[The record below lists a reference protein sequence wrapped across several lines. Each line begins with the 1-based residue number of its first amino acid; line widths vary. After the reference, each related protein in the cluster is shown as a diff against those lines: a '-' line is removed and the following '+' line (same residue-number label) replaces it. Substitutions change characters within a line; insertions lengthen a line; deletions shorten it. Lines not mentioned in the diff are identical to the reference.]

1 MTQVGLTPEQLELLK
16 VPHQTC
22 QRCGKPTPLGVGLC
36 DEDNPGHIGAPGT
49 AQLHA
54 TILGG
59 VIIGFIGLAL
69 LGRLALAGVGPFTSQ
84 ISGVVLQP
92 DGSVAMT
99 VTVRNDGTKTA
110 SATCRV
116 SRGGVPAPDDIDFLT
131 DPLQP
136 GQTLSYQRQSL
147 PPGPDGLP
155 YDLTR
160 LAVRCT

>member
-1 MTQVGLTPEQLELLK
+1 MTVGLTPEQLELLK

-36 DEDNPGHIGAPGT
+36 DEDNPGHIGAPGS

-59 VIIGFIGLAL
+59 VVIGFICLAL
-69 LGRLALAGVGPFTSQ
+69 LGRLALAGVGPFSSSLSG
-84 ISGVVLQP
+84 ISLQP
-92 DGSVAMT
+92 DGSIAVT
-99 VTVRNDGTKTA
+99 VTVQNEGTKA
-110 SATCRV
+110 AAATCRV

-131 DPLQP
+131 GALLP
-136 GQTLSYQRQSL
+136 GQTMSYQRQSL
-147 PPGPDGLP
+147 PPTADSPA

>member
-1 MTQVGLTPEQLELLK
+1 MSPVGLTPEQLELLK

-36 DEDNPGHIGAPGT
+36 DEDNPGHISGPGT

-59 VIIGFIGLAL
+59 VAIGFIGLAL
-69 LGRLALAGVGPFTSQ
+69 LGRLALAGVGPFTGQLTSATIQ
-84 ISGVVLQP
+84 I
-92 DGSVAMT
+92 DGGIAVT
-99 VTVRNDGTKTA
+99 LTVRNDGTKTA
-110 SATCRV
+110 NATCRV

-131 DPLQP
+131 DPLRP
-136 GQTLSYQRQSL
+136 GETLTYHEQSL
-147 PPGPDGLP
+147 PAGPDSLP
-155 YDLTR
+155 YDPAR

>member
-1 MTQVGLTPEQLELLK
+1 MTQSGLTPEQVALLD

-22 QRCGKPTPLGVGLC
+22 QRCGKPTPRGVGLC
-36 DEDNPGHIGAPGT
+36 ADDNPGHIAGPGS

-59 VIIGFIGLAL
+59 VAIGFIGLAL

-84 ISGVVLQP
+84 LTAVTLQP
-92 DGSVAMT
+92 DGGVAVT
-99 VTVRNDGTKTA
+99 LTVRNDGTKTA
-110 SATCRV
+110 NATCRV
-116 SRGGVPAPDDIDFLT
+116 SRGGVPAPDDIDVLT

-136 GQTLSYQRQSL
+136 GQTLTYHETSL
-147 PPGPDGLP
+147 PPGPDSLP
-155 YDLTR
+155 YDPTR